1 MDDIPQLI
9 VLCAEIKIEKWFLL
23 GLQLKLDEETM
34 YDIRNDQA
42 FPTEEGKRQ
51 RMFEKWLKEDKD
63 ATNRKLL
70 QALRTKVIGEN
81 ATAEKYET
89 MLRAKDISAKGNIY
103 IHLSLIMLD
112 RKKMSNLKMSDRFMT
127 GTKLMLNLSAHAALF
142 FILSYSLIFYFY

>member
-112 RKKMSNLKMSDRFMT
+112 RKKMSNLKCQID
-127 GTKLMLNLSAHAALF
+127 L
-142 FILSYSLIFYFY
+142 

>member
-9 VLCAEIKIEKWFLL
+9 ELCAEVKIEKWFLL
-23 GLQLKLDEETM
+23 GLQLKLDEGTL

-42 FPTEEGKRQ
+42 FPTEEDKRQ

-103 IHLSLIMLD
+103 IHLGLIMLD
-112 RKKMSNLKMSDRFMT
+112 RKKMSNLKCQID
-127 GTKLMLNLSAHAALF
+127 L
-142 FILSYSLIFYFY
+142 

>member
-9 VLCAEIKIEKWFLL
+9 VLCAEVKIEKWFLL

-51 RMFEKWLKEDKD
+51 RMFEKWLKEDKN

-81 ATAEKYET
+81 AVAEKYET

-103 IHLSLIMLD
+103 IHLGLIMLD
-112 RKKMSNLKMSDRFMT
+112 RKKMSNLKCQID
-127 GTKLMLNLSAHAALF
+127 L
-142 FILSYSLIFYFY
+142 